1 VTYPLG
7 EFSFFLSFFF
17 FRFPF
22 FFLFF
27 QCEQLRSKD
36 WFLSL
41 ASSRPR
47 TQQPSLAS
55 GPVETSVPALHA
67 RARARAFIC
76 KKKKKVCVSRIR
88 PDRASRAAAA
98 LPPFFLAP
106 VGGGRRKVPPRTYM
120 HLNVW
125 VIIMHGYCFIFF
137 FPALLHY

>member
-88 PDRASRAAAA
+88 PDRAR
-98 LPPFFLAP
+98 
-106 VGGGRRKVPPRTYM
+106 
-120 HLNVW
+120 
-125 VIIMHGYCFIFF
+125 
-137 FPALLHY
+137 ALLLLFPPSFLHLWGGEGGKYRLEHICI